1 MGKCL
6 VSVAMTTYNHA
17 KYIRQALN
25 SILMQKTDYDYEIV
39 IGDDC
44 STDETQEILR
54 EYQKEYPEII
64 LPILREKNL
73 GATKNLYD
81 VFLNCKGNYIAVL
94 EGDDFWTDQN
104 KLRLQIGFLKNN
116 NSYIACTH
124 RYSVVDEDNNV
135 LQASY
140 IGPGRPEDGIY
151 TIKDFEKYIYFGHI
165 GTLVFRNIFL
175 QPKYDYTIISNVHN
189 FIGDITLCMILACL
203 GDIFVMKENMSSYR
217 SVQKKGG
224 TNFCS
229 TIAKTNG
236 CLDRFNYLQK
246 LERYCKAEMK
256 FVLKH
261 ENRISHYTW
270 WSILYMVRY
279 PSKHNWKCLK
289 EFYSMADN
297 KVQLYGYIGI
307 QVIKLP
313 NIILK
318 HFNKKWKKKRIK
330 KHW

>member
-1 MGKCL
+1 MEKCV

-25 SILMQKTDYDYEIV
+25 SILMQKIDYKYEII

-54 EYQKEYPEII
+54 EYQKKYTGII
-64 LPILREKNL
+64 FPILRENNV
-73 GATKNLYD
+73 GAAENIYD

-104 KLRLQIGFLKNN
+104 KLRSQIDFLENN

-151 TIKDFEKYIYFGHI
+151 TIKDFEKYIYSGNI

-175 QPKYDYTIISNVHN
+175 KPKYDYTIIKKAHR
-189 FIGDITLCMILACL
+189 FIADITIGMIIACL
-203 GDIFVMKENMSSYR
+203 GDVFVMKQNMSSHR
-217 SVQKKGG
+217 SIQKEGG
-224 TNFCS
+224 TNYCS
-229 TIAKTNG
+229 TIAKING
-236 CLDRFNYLQK
+236 CLDRFYHLQK
-246 LERYCKAEMK
+246 LERYCKSEMN
-256 FVLKH
+256 FTLKH
-261 ENRISHYTW
+261 ENRILYYAW

-289 EFYSMADN
+289 EFYKMVDN
-297 KVQLYGYIGI
+297 KVQLYVYIGI
-307 QVIKLP
+307 QLFTLP
-313 NIILK
+313 NMILK
-318 HFNKKWKKKRIK
+318 HFKRKLKRKHIK
-330 KHW
+330 KH